1 MEEIPDYDWNYKQFR
16 SQDPKHILS
25 FSAAFHDKSIFY
37 KDFSRKAFYINTGL
51 NVFHTTHARG
61 WGQRL
66 AVQYKISHTSK
77 LF

>member
-1 MEEIPDYDWNYKQFR
+1 MEEIPDYGWNYKQFC
-16 SQDPKHILS
+16 SQDPKRILS
-25 FSAAFHDKSIFY
+25 FNSISMAKAFFIRIF
-37 KDFSRKAFYINTGL
+37 SHKAFYINAGL